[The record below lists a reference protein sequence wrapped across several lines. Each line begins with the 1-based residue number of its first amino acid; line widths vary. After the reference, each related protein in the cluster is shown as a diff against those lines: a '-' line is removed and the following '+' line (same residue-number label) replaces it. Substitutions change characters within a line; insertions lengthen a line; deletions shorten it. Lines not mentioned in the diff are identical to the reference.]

1 MRGRSLYLLAA
12 PRSMRAAHTS
22 IVAVQV
28 AQGENQIEQVQQ
40 AREDWIGVEPI
51 LQAGN
56 HIIRRDK
63 DVRERERA

>member
-1 MRGRSLYLLAA
+1 
-12 PRSMRAAHTS
+12 MRAAHTS

-28 AQGENQIEQVQQ
+28 AQGENQIEQGQQ